1 MEYTVQKL
9 AQLAGVSGR
18 TLRHYDHI
26 GLLKPRRVNTS
37 GYRIYGMEE
46 VDRLQQILFF
56 RELAFPLEEIKKI
69 MDSPEFSVEAAL
81 LRHREHLLAERERLD
96 ELVQTIERSLAAR
109 RGEVEMTD
117 TEKFAGLKK
126 QLLEENEKQYGK
138 EIREKY
144 GEETVEASNRKFAGL
159 TGEQYTQLQETATRI
174 VDLLKEAM
182 DGGESPED
190 QEGLAIAELHKEW
203 LHLTWPSYSKEAHR
217 GLGDMY
223 VMDERFTKYYDGPAG
238 TGAAQFLR
246 DAIYA
251 YTNE

>member
-9 AQLAGVSGR
+9 AELAGVSGR

-26 GLLKPRRVNTS
+26 GLLKPRRVNSS
-37 GYRIYGMEE
+37 GYRIYGRGE

-56 RELAFPLEEIKKI
+56 RELAFPLEEIKEI
-69 MDSPEFSVEAAL
+69 LDSPGFSVEAAL
-81 LRHREHLLAERERLD
+81 LRHREELQAERLRLD
-96 ELVQTIERSLAAR
+96 ELVQTIDRSLAAQ

-117 TEKFAGLKK
+117 QEKFEGLKK
-126 QLLEENEKQYGK
+126 QLLDENEKKYGK

-144 GEETVEASNRKFAGL
+144 GEETVAASNRKFAGL
-159 TGEQYTQLQETATRI
+159 TGEQYTQLQETAVRI
-174 VDLLKEAM
+174 LDMLKEALAT
-182 DGGESPED
+182 GRRPED
-190 QEGLAIAELHKEW
+190 PEGAAIAALHKEW
-203 LHLTWPSYSKEAHR
+203 LQLTWPAYTKEAHR

-223 VMDERFTKYYDGPAG
+223 MMDERFTKYYDGPAG

-251 YTNE
+251 YTEE